1 MYKVLRGFIAAGVL
15 GLAAG
20 SASANIIFTYDSNQL
35 LSKDAFG
42 NPGPNYSPISMI
54 FEFSDDRSTLI
65 DWSISQPDTGTL
77 TQADANLQQA
87 NGLNHPQLIRID
99 TDSSGNVSD
108 WSISVLKLLE
118 ENTSS
123 NAHAVYFHSHSDL
136 SRPGIN
142 QDNDVFGLYNFT
154 PSPSESGYS
163 KDPGVWT
170 ISSFQPD
177 FHFNASLNYETPSPI
192 PEPSTYLLFLAGLG
206 LLVRHR
212 NRKYT
217 IEPKDHC
224 LLTV

>member
-1 MYKVLRGFIAAGVL
+1 MNKVLRGLIAGGIL

-20 SASANIIFTYDSNQL
+20 SASANIIFTYESNQL
-35 LSKDAFG
+35 LSKDALG

-54 FEFSDDRSTLI
+54 FEFTDDRSTLI

-136 SRPGIN
+136 SRPGFN

-177 FHFNASLNYETPSPI
+177 FHFNASLNYESPSPI
-192 PEPSTYLLFLAGLG
+192 PEPSTYLMLLAGLG
-206 LLVRHR
+206 LLIARA
-212 NRKYT
+212 K
-217 IEPKDHC
+217 K
-224 LLTV
+224 LSSM